1 MTQKKVLIVDDS
13 KLMRIIIK
21 KILSTD
27 DIFIVT
33 GEAGN
38 GIEALAEIEK
48 DIPDIIFL
56 DIEMPEMDGVEAL
69 KEIRAKYST
78 KVVVVSSVA
87 QMGSSRAAEVNQL
100 GADAIIVSNHGG
112 RQLDQTSSTISMLPK
127 IVKAVKG
134 KSAIWLDGGIRSG
147 QDILKAVALGADNTL
162 IGRAMSYG
170 LAANGISGC
179 EKTLN
184 ILHTELDMTMALCGH
199 KNLKEVDDS
208 ILKIE
213 SDF

>member
-1 MTQKKVLIVDDS
+1 MLRTPRRTFRNIVGHVDGVSDVS
-13 KLMRIIIK
+13 KLSAWVSEQFDPRLSWDDVSRIRDWWGGKFIIK
-21 KILSTD
+21 GILEPED
-27 DIFIVT
+27 AVK
-33 GEAGN
+33 
-38 GIEALAEIEK
+38 AL
-48 DIPDIIFL
+48 D
-56 DIEMPEMDGVEAL
+56 V
-69 KEIRAKYST
+69 
-78 KVVVVSSVA
+78 
-87 QMGSSRAAEVNQL
+87 

-170 LAANGISGC
+170 LAANGFSGC

>member
-1 MTQKKVLIVDDS
+1 M
-13 KLMRIIIK
+13 
-21 KILSTD
+21 
-27 DIFIVT
+27 
-33 GEAGN
+33 
-38 GIEALAEIEK
+38 
-48 DIPDIIFL
+48 
-56 DIEMPEMDGVEAL
+56 
-69 KEIRAKYST
+69 
-78 KVVVVSSVA
+78 
-87 QMGSSRAAEVNQL
+87 
-100 GADAIIVSNHGG
+100 
-112 RQLDQTSSTISMLPK
+112 DQTSSTISMLPK

-170 LAANGISGC
+170 LGANGINGC
-179 EKTLN
+179 EKALN

-199 KNLKEVDDS
+199 KNLKYVDDS